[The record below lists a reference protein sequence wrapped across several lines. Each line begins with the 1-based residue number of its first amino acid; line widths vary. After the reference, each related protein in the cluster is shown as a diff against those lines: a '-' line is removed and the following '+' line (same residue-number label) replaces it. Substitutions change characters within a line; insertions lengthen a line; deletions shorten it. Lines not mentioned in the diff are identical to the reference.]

1 MDFDGISAVISKIIM
16 INSARLKELRS
27 SPHELTDDEEAEFED
42 RVRERDWLYKIQ
54 HEIEAQESF
63 PNAEFKNNMD
73 SRYGQ
78 ILENIRKAG
87 EGTSTRR
94 EPYKPALRT
103 KDNPARRKA
112 QEVLSPRITEKDKA
126 FLKGCA
132 IKGETW

>member
-1 MDFDGISAVISKIIM
+1 MDFDGISVVISKIIT

-94 EPYKPALRT
+94 EPYKPALTSESRLPRT
-103 KDNPARRKA
+103 ALNENKAR
-112 QEVLSPRITEKDKA
+112 QKDKD
-126 FLKGCA
+126 FLKSCN
-132 IKGETW
+132 IKSWD